1 MKSTFKSKGIATS
14 GGVADDSI
22 NDRDLESS
30 VNKQMPIAI
39 PAGAQAQLKK
49 VPEVPANYEVSPSK
63 YRS

>member
-1 MKSTFKSKGIATS
+1 MKSTFKSKGVVS
-14 GGVADDSI
+14 GVADDSI

-39 PAGAQAQLKK
+39 PAAAHAQQLKK

-63 YRS
+63 FRS